1 MKKWMCVLFV
11 FLMVSVL
18 AGCGSDVATGLTD
31 PPGTTY
37 ESPEGTE
44 ATSTSSGTSTT
55 ESSSFES
62 SDVATVSTTSKV
74 TSSATSS
81 TTAITKPN
89 PPSSVPTANSSESSA
104 SLAPTEVVKVYD
116 FQGEETYNAVCSYAE
131 SLGCDE
137 YRYFMSDGLYVMSFI
152 FGEKKLVVVADSP
165 DRENGLYTHQV
176 LSVDETKIN
185 LTGGAIAKTTSEI
198 KEALRKLSA

>member
-1 MKKWMCVLFV
+1 MCVLFV
-11 FLMVSVL
+11 FLMLSVI
-18 AGCGSDVATGLTD
+18 AGCGSDVATGLTE

-44 ATSTSSGTSTT
+44 AASTLSGTSTT

-62 SDVATVSTTSKV
+62 SVVTTVSTTSKAISPV
-74 TSSATSS
+74 TSS
-81 TTAITKPN
+81 TTATTKPK
-89 PPSSVPTANSSESSA
+89 PPSSAPAANSSELSA

-116 FQGEETYNAVCSYAE
+116 FQGEETYNAFCSYAE
-131 SLGCDE
+131 SLRCDE
-137 YRYFMSDGLYVMSFI
+137 YRCFMSDGLYIMSFI

-176 LSVDETKIN
+176 LSVNETEIS
-185 LTGGAIAKTTSEI
+185 LTGGAVAKTTSEI
-198 KEALRKLSA
+198 KEALKKLSA